1 MLPLKLHYHSPN
13 KSKLANMF
21 SLNQL
26 NVLNLNTFNPSNTK
40 LLIEYIK
47 PPNTEFEVI
56 SILQRTSTYLLTNY
70 ISKKLHKYTI
80 IQTLPDITMILYALH
95 GD

>member
-1 MLPLKLHYHSPN
+1 
-13 KSKLANMF
+13 MF

-26 NVLNLNTFNPSNTK
+26 NVLNLNTFNLPNKK

-47 PPNTEFEVI
+47 PPNIEFKVI
-56 SILQRTSTYLLTNY
+56 SILERTSTYLLTNY
-70 ISKKLHKYTI
+70 ISKNLYKYTI
-80 IQTLPDITMILYALH
+80 IQTLPDITMILYVLH

>member
-1 MLPLKLHYHSPN
+1 
-13 KSKLANMF
+13 MF

-26 NVLNLNTFNPSNTK
+26 NALNLHTFNLPNTK

-47 PPNTEFEVI
+47 PPNIELEVI
-56 SILQRTSTYLLTNY
+56 SILQRTSAYLLTNY
-70 ISKKLHKYTI
+70 VSKILYKYTI